1 MENYIIIL
9 YLSNNKKK
17 GKIVK
22 SARCAARLSS
32 EQELVSETEKY
43 SIAFLQIQ
51 SYGAW
56 TASFAHPLK
65 ALGVTRRMQDQG
77 PAANPGLSSATQGI
91 YVLSAK
97 IN

>member
-22 SARCAARLSS
+22 SARLSS

>member
-22 SARCAARLSS
+22 TARCATRLSS

-43 SIAFLQIQ
+43 
-51 SYGAW
+51 
-56 TASFAHPLK
+56 
-65 ALGVTRRMQDQG
+65 
-77 PAANPGLSSATQGI
+77 
-91 YVLSAK
+91 
-97 IN
+97 